1 MPIVG
6 DCLGDGTGVGLG
18 RKDAA
23 TGIKL
28 KSNFNKIVCI
38 GLKALKTLM
47 CKVLAMKANEALTD
61 VSIATALA
69 NQGTTNKWGRPC
81 AR

>member
-1 MPIVG
+1 MANCSARLG
-6 DCLGDGTGVGLG
+6 DETDVCLGRNHT
-18 RKDAA
+18 A

-38 GLKALKTLM
+38 GLKALKTLTR
-47 CKVLAMKANEALTD
+47 KVLAMKAKEPWTD
-61 VSIATALA
+61 VSIASAHP
-69 NQGTTNKWGRPC
+69 GTTNKWGRPC